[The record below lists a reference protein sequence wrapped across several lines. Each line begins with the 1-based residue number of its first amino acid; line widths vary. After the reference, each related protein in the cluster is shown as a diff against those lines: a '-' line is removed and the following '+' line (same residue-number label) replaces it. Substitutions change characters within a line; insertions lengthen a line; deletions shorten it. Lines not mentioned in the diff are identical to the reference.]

1 MTASHEPSLFSIR
14 PVTADDY
21 EQLISL
27 WTLSGTHLEI
37 QGRESKSAFLQQLE
51 QFPDLYL
58 VATVGERIVGVV
70 LGTHDGRKGW
80 INRLAVHPGDRRRG
94 IAAALVIACDTAIRA
109 RGIGIVAALV
119 ESDNAA
125 SAALFE
131 TLGYRED
138 VPVRYFRKL
147 GGPSTQGEART
158 VDAVSG

>member
-1 MTASHEPSLFSIR
+1 MTASHQPSLFSIR

-21 EQLISL
+21 ERLVSL
-27 WTLSGTHLEI
+27 WTLCGMHLEI

-80 INRLAVHPGDRRRG
+80 ISRLAVHPECRRRG
-94 IAAALVIACDTAIRA
+94 IASALVTTCDTAIRVH
-109 RGIGIVAALV
+109 GIGIVTALV
-119 ESDNAA
+119 ELGNAA

-131 TLGYRED
+131 GLGYRTD
-138 VPVRYFRKL
+138 VPVLYFRKL
-147 GGPSTQGEART
+147 DHPGA
-158 VDAVSG
+158 